1 MNAWWTGLS
10 LVDGWVPTVVDVAA
24 SVLVAGAV
32 ILVIRGRRGAPIR
45 RGRRALTIVT
55 SAIAGGAV
63 GFALC
68 WLLSDQLNLFDVSLT
83 PISRAWVV
91 AAFAATATAI
101 AAIVLG
107 RWRARLIASV
117 AIVASLMAG
126 AAGVNAD
133 FGQYTTVGS
142 LSDHQ
147 VAPPLSASLLA
158 QQEQRA
164 PGAMQSV
171 HAVPGSAG
179 TSRPTHSLAL
189 WRTAHVP
196 TPSRGVVGSIVIP
209 ATVSHFAARTAYV
222 YLPPA
227 ALLPHP
233 VALPVIVMLSGQPGS
248 PGNVIASGGIAAIF
262 DAFARAHH
270 GLAPIVVAPDQLSA
284 PQLNPMCVDGSLGA
298 SASYLTV
305 DVPNWIRT
313 HLTVQTDNAEWAIG
327 GFSQG
332 GTCAIQLGSQRPD
345 LYSGIIDVSGQLAPK
360 NGGLLQTIARG
371 FDGDAA
377 EYRAALPVTV
387 LAAKAP
393 YTDSVAVFGVG
404 QLDARY
410 GPVSLKVSAAAER
423 AGIHT
428 TRVVSPG
435 TGHDWH
441 TVKWVL
447 TKELTP
453 ILRHMGL
460 EP

>member
-10 LVDGWVPTVVDVAA
+10 LVDGWVPAAIDLAAA
-24 SVLVAGAV
+24 SLVAGA
-32 ILVIRGRRGAPIR
+32 ILLVVRGRRGVSLRPWR
-45 RGRRALTIVT
+45 RGLIILA
-55 SAIAGGAV
+55 SATAGGLV

-83 PISRAWVV
+83 PISRAWVG
-91 AAFAATATAI
+91 AAFGAAAAAI

-107 RWRARLIASV
+107 AWRTRLIASV
-117 AIVASLMAG
+117 AIVASLLAG
-126 AAGVNAD
+126 AIGVNAD

-147 VAPPLSASLLA
+147 VAPPLPTSLLA
-158 QQEQRA
+158 QQAQGA
-164 PGAMQSV
+164 PGAKRSIP
-171 HAVPGSAG
+171 AAAGSAG
-179 TSRPTHSLAL
+179 TSRPAPAL

-196 TPSRGVVGSIVIP
+196 TPSYGVVGSVMIP

-233 VALPVIVMLSGQPGS
+233 VALPVILMLSGQPGS

-270 GLAPIVVAPDQLSA
+270 GLAPIVVAADQLSA

-313 HLTVQTDNAEWAIG
+313 HLTVSTESADWAIAG
-327 GFSQG
+327 YSQG
-332 GTCAIQLGSQRPD
+332 GTCAIQLGSERPD
-345 LYSGIIDVSGQLAPK
+345 LFSGIIDVSGQVAPK
-360 NGGLLQTIARG
+360 NGGLKQTIASGFRG
-371 FDGDAA
+371 DVAA
-377 EYRAALPVTV
+377 YRAALPLTV

-404 QLDARY
+404 QLDTRY
-410 GPVSLKVSAAAER
+410 GPVSLTVSAAAER
-423 AGIHT
+423 AGIRT

>member
-10 LVDGWVPTVVDVAA
+10 LVDGWVPAVVDAAA
-24 SVLVAGAV
+24 SLLVAGVV
-32 ILVIRGRRGAPIR
+32 ILVIRGRRGAPVR
-45 RGRRALTIVT
+45 RRRRALTILT
-55 SAIAGGAV
+55 SAIAGGAI

-91 AAFAATATAI
+91 MAFAGAAAAI

-117 AIVASLMAG
+117 AIVASLLAG
-126 AAGVNAD
+126 AVGVNAD

-147 VAPPLSASLLA
+147 VAPPLPASLLA

-164 PGAMQSV
+164 PGTKQS
-171 HAVPGSAG
+171 APAAPGSAG
-179 TSRPTHSLAL
+179 TSRPAPAL
-189 WRTAHVP
+189 WRTAHAAA
-196 TPSRGVVGSIVIP
+196 PSQGVVGSIVIP
-209 ATVSHFAARTAYV
+209 STVSHFAARTAYV

-227 ALLPHP
+227 ALLSHP

-262 DAFARAHH
+262 DAFARTHH
-270 GLAPIVVAPDQLSA
+270 GLAPIVVAADQLSA

-298 SASYLTV
+298 SATYLTV

-313 HLTVQTDNAEWAIG
+313 HLTVLTDAADWAIAG
-327 GFSQG
+327 YSQG
-332 GTCAIQLGSQRPD
+332 GTCAIQLGSERPD
-345 LYSGIIDVSGQLAPK
+345 LFSGIIDVSGQLTPK
-360 NGGLLQTIARG
+360 NGGLRQTIALG
-371 FDGDAA
+371 FHGDAA
-377 EYRAALPVTV
+377 AYRAALPVTV
-387 LAAKAP
+387 LAAKSP
-393 YTDSVAVFGVG
+393 YPDSVAVFGVG
-404 QLDARY
+404 QLDSRY
-410 GPVSLKVSAAAER
+410 GPISLAVSAAAEH
-423 AGIHT
+423 AGIRT

-447 TKELTP
+447 TNALTP